1 MSKLVHILRAFS
13 FSLLFTACASIGQVP
28 MDDAYYWEKSNPS
41 AVSSPSSTSSA
52 SSASSASTPASPAK
66 PSPVQFT
73 NVQDTTVTIRIKR

>member
-1 MSKLVHILRAFS
+1 MSKFVHILRTFS

-41 AVSSPSSTSSA
+41 AVSSPSSVSTPA
-52 SSASSASTPASPAK
+52 TPASPAK
-66 PSPVQFT
+66 VSPVEFT

>member
-1 MSKLVHILRAFS
+1 MSKFVHILRVFS

-41 AVSSPSSTSSA
+41 AVSSPSS
-52 SSASSASTPASPAK
+52 ASTPASPASSAK
-66 PSPVQFT
+66 VSPVEFT

>member
-1 MSKLVHILRAFS
+1 MSKFVHILRAFS

-41 AVSSPSSTSSA
+41 AVSSPSS
-52 SSASSASTPASPAK
+52 ASTPASSASPAK
-66 PSPVQFT
+66 VSPVEFT

>member
-1 MSKLVHILRAFS
+1 MSKFVHILRAFS

-41 AVSSPSSTSSA
+41 AVSSASTPA
-52 SSASSASTPASPAK
+52 TPASPAK
-66 PSPVQFT
+66 VSPVEFT

>member
-1 MSKLVHILRAFS
+1 MSKFVHILRAFS

-41 AVSSPSSTSSA
+41 AVSSPSSA
-52 SSASSASTPASPAK
+52 STPATPASPAK
-66 PSPVQFT
+66 VSPVEFT